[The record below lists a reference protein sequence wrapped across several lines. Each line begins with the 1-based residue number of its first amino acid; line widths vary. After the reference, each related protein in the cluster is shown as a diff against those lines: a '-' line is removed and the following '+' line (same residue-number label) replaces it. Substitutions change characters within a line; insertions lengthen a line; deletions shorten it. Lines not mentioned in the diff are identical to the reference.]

1 MTVSFANTKR
11 KPTMNDQKIKQQIVE
26 KLKSSSNIL
35 ITVSSSPSVDELS
48 AALGLTLL
56 VNKMDKHGTAI
67 FSGSVPPAITF
78 LEPDKTFE
86 NTTDSLRDFIIALD
100 KEKADHLRYKLEGD
114 LVKIYITPYRSTISS
129 DDLEFSQGDYNV
141 ELVVALGV
149 ENKDHLDEALAG
161 HGRILH
167 DATVVTITA
176 GEQTSNL
183 GSIDWHDD
191 NASSLSEMM
200 VTLYDALKLDK
211 SLLDKSIATAYLTGI
226 VSATE
231 RFSNTRTTS
240 RVMTV
245 AAQLM
250 AAGADQQLIASQLA
264 AGSTKE
270 DNHEET
276 TTEDT
281 SLDIEKSEEVSEPTE
296 APEPAKKPNRNGE
309 LSINHEKK
317 GTLDEV
323 AHEVATEQLEASAK
337 AAERAL
343 EEQVEQQQAQAQE
356 ATSSPASLP
365 EPVVEAK
372 DDPILPPQPR
382 GAVSYS
388 PTVPSPQPSVSVQ
401 EQMEQEPLLGGTLNA
416 TTEQAEDDKR
426 REIES
431 DKNKVILS
439 HNYIGNQQPTYEA
452 PINAATQ
459 AADGPSVD
467 IFNQPDSTPSLESQL
482 EPVSAPTVEALPV
495 QPPVIE
501 APQPVADPY
510 AGAVPTLADIDA
522 QNRTP
527 SGTDPHA
534 EARAAIDA
542 AFGASAS
549 TPNPSQSPQPQVPS
563 FSDTADLPLPPPLPP
578 LPPELSAL
586 PPLPGQTPER
596 LGDILTTPS
605 APSVDLPQVPPVQS
619 PSDPAQFRIPGQ

>member
-250 AAGADQQLIASQLA
+250 AVGADQQLIASQLA

-270 DNHEET
+270 DNHEEP

-343 EEQVEQQQAQAQE
+343 EEQVEQQQAQASEVTTAPMSQPE
-356 ATSSPASLP
+356 PESPAA
-365 EPVVEAK
+365 PV
-372 DDPILPPQPR
+372 LPPQPR

-388 PTVPSPQPSVSVQ
+388 PTPAVPPSPQSPAPVQ
-401 EQMEQEPLLGGTLNA
+401 AQIDQEPLLGGTLNA

-439 HNYIGNQQPTYEA
+439 HNYIGNQQPTYDA
-452 PINAATQ
+452 PINSATETD
-459 AADGPSVD
+459 DGPSVD
-467 IFNQPDSTPSLESQL
+467 IFSQSVPTPHAESQL
-482 EPVSAPTVEALPV
+482 EPASAPTVAAAPV

-501 APQPVADPY
+501 TLQPVADPY
-510 AGAVPTLADIDA
+510 AGSVPTLADIDA

-527 SGTDPHA
+527 SANDPHA

-542 AFGASAS
+542 AFGASSS
-549 TPNPSQSPQPQVPS
+549 TVAPVPTQPQDVSLPEVS
-563 FSDTADLPLPPPLPP
+563 GLPLPPPLPP

-605 APSVDLPQVPPVQS
+605 VDAPQAAPVQG
-619 PSDPAQFRIPGQ
+619 PADPTQFRIPGQ

>member
-1 MTVSFANTKR
+1 
-11 KPTMNDQKIKQQIVE
+11 MNDQKIKQQIVE

-114 LVKIYITPYRSTISS
+114 LVKIYITPYRSTITS

-141 ELVVALGV
+141 ELVIALGV

-161 HGRILH
+161 HGKILH

-191 NASSLSEMM
+191 NASSLSEML
-200 VTLYDALKLDK
+200 VTLYEALKLDK

-250 AAGADQQLIASQLA
+250 AAGADQQLIASQLTT
-264 AGSTKE
+264 GSVAITE
-270 DNHEET
+270 PEEPAVAKDVSLE
-276 TTEDT
+276 TE
-281 SLDIEKSEEVSEPTE
+281 EPEEAPNLPE
-296 APEPAKKPNRNGE
+296 APEPAKKSGNGE

-323 AHEVATEQLEASAK
+323 AHEVAAEQLEASAK

-343 EEQVEQQQAQAQE
+343 EEQMEQQAQAQ
-356 ATSSPASLP
+356 ASTPLPVP
-365 EPVVEAK
+365 EPQAVPESTPV
-372 DDPILPPQPR
+372 PTLPAQPR
-382 GAVSYS
+382 GAVSYTPTTPVAS
-388 PTVPSPQPSVSVQ
+388 PLQPPVPTQ

-426 REIES
+426 REIEN

-439 HNYIGNQQPTYEA
+439 HNYIGNQQPTYDA
-452 PINAATQ
+452 PINSATETD
-459 AADGPSVD
+459 DGPAVD
-467 IFNQPDSTPSLESQL
+467 IFSQSGSTPSAESQL
-482 EPVSAPTVEALPV
+482 EPVSAPTVSAAPV
-495 QPPVIE
+495 QPPVVDT
-501 APQPVADPY
+501 PQPVADPY
-510 AGAVPTLADIDA
+510 AGSVPTLADIDA
-522 QNRTP
+522 QNRMPSTP
-527 SGTDPHA
+527 DPHA

-542 AFGASAS
+542 AFNAS
-549 TPNPSQSPQPQVPS
+549 TSAPSSALPLLPQAPALP
-563 FSDTADLPLPPPLPP
+563 DMNGLPLPPPLPP

-605 APSVDLPQVPPVQS
+605 VDLPQIPVVQS